1 VPQPSDRYLRALAA
15 LDPLADN
22 LAAAF
27 AELPAGRGR
36 VLLETAL
43 NAGMDAVTDPPQAL
57 IDLFTRLDD
66 VPLWVDWD
74 RLERGGRLLLRSGLL
89 GIAVLNLY
97 SIPLMYSSAAGVK
110 PLMFTGQLL
119 RRAPRR
125 LAETAR
131 FVVSTCRPGGLRR
144 FADGFKVT
152 VKVRLMHSQVRRLL
166 WQSGKWKPEWGEP
179 INQIYMAGTNVALSV
194 ILIDGLRRFGFRV
207 SRDEAEAILHLW
219 RYSGYLSGVD
229 PQLLCSTEAEGWQL
243 VNLIRDSEGPPDAD
257 FRSLL
262 EAVMSAS
269 YLPQVDKLAWRTSAG
284 YGLSRSL
291 IGDEL
296 ADALGF
302 PRSWGWQ
309 WALRTGYPVVA
320 FGDLLQRAIP
330 GGRAWATGFGMR
342 TWDKIIDQILAG
354 GRAEFHAPAQLDNQ
368 PVHEEPQ

>member
-1 VPQPSDRYLRALAA
+1 VLEPSDSYRRTLAA
-15 LDPLADN
+15 LDPLADS

-36 VLLETAL
+36 VLLDTAL
-43 NAGMDAVTDPPQAL
+43 NSGIDAVAAPPQAL
-57 IDLFTRLDD
+57 IDLFARLDD

-74 RLERGGRLLLRSGLL
+74 RVERGGQVLLRSGLL

-110 PLMFTGQLL
+110 PLVFTGHLL

-144 FADGFKVT
+144 FADGFKIT
-152 VKVRLMHSQVRRLL
+152 VKVRLMHAQVRRLL
-166 WQSGKWKPEWGEP
+166 WQSGRWQSEWGEP
-179 INQIYMAGTNVALSV
+179 INQMYMAGTNVTLSV
-194 ILIDGLRRFGFRV
+194 ILIDGLRRFGFRI
-207 SRDEAEAILHLW
+207 SHDEAEAILHLW

-243 VNLIRDSEGPPDAD
+243 FNLIRTSEGPPDAD
-257 FRSLL
+257 SKALL
-262 EAVMSAS
+262 DAVMGAS
-269 YLPQVDKLAWRTSAG
+269 YLPQLDKVAWRAAAG
-284 YGLSRSL
+284 YGLSRAL
-291 IGDEL
+291 IGHDL

-302 PRSWGWQ
+302 PKSSGWH

-330 GGRAWATGFGMR
+330 GGRAWATNFGMR
-342 TWDKIIDQILAG
+342 TWETIIDQILAG

-368 PVHEEPQ
+368 PGREGPP

>member
-1 VPQPSDRYLRALAA
+1 VQELSDRYRRTLAA
-15 LDPLADN
+15 LDPPADT

-36 VLLETAL
+36 MLLETAL
-43 NAGMDAVTDPPQAL
+43 NSGIDAVTDPPQAL
-57 IDLFTRLDD
+57 VDLFAQLDD

-110 PLMFTGQLL
+110 PLMFTGHLL

-144 FADGFKVT
+144 FADGFKIT
-152 VKVRLMHSQVRRLL
+152 VKVRLMHAQVRRLL
-166 WQSGKWKPEWGEP
+166 WQSGKWQAEWGQP

-207 SRDEAEAILHLW
+207 SHDEAEAILHLW
-219 RYSGYLSGVD
+219 RYSGHLSGVD

-243 VNLIRDSEGPPDAD
+243 VELIRRSEGPPDND
-257 FRSLL
+257 SKSLL

-269 YLPQVDKLAWRTSAG
+269 YLPKLDQLAWRTNAG
-284 YGLSRSL
+284 YGLSRAL

-302 PRSWGWQ
+302 PRSSGWQ
-309 WALRTGYPVVA
+309 WALRTGYPIVA

-342 TWDKIIDQILAG
+342 TWDRIIDQILAG
-354 GRAEFHAPAQLDNQ
+354 GRAEFHAPAQLDNPPAREGQ
-368 PVHEEPQ
+368 Q